1 MAGTRSTRGHV
12 GISRIKL
19 TLVQCESGRD
29 RKLIPISSCTIYKIE
44 YIIGLPK
51 PHHVKEVFE
60 GSSGLLAGLKQGQ
73 IWIDHSTTDHEQNK
87 VISFWKIFENSNP
100 NGLNDY
106 RQNLKWP

>member
-1 MAGTRSTRGHV
+1 MSV
-12 GISRIKL
+12 QLVFKL
-19 TLVQCESGRD
+19 TLVYYESGRD
-29 RKLIPISSCTIYKIE
+29 SKLIPIFSCTIQKIE

-60 GSSGLLAGLKQGQ
+60 GSAGLLAGLKQGQ

-100 NGLNDY
+100 NGLNADY
-106 RQNLKWP
+106 